1 MQSRAPNCNLRHH
14 NAAQGT
20 KLQPGTSQIS
30 PGHHN
35 TASPSNSVHQALEI
49 RAARD
54 SNAE

>member
-54 SNAE
+54 SKAE

>member
-1 MQSRAPNCNLRHH
+1 MQSRAPNCSPGHH

-54 SNAE
+54 SKAE